1 MKRYAGYNLRMGG
14 GNVSGK
20 EAGYQ
25 SYLLRLWQDHCGTP
39 LGARGEAPVGHMD
52 DKAVWRA
59 SLESS
64 LTGEKQRFSNLD
76 SLFTFLRRQTS
87 VVSEKGE

>member
-1 MKRYAGYNLRMGG
+1 M
-14 GNVSGK
+14 
-20 EAGYQ
+20 E
-25 SYLLRLWQDHCGTP
+25 
-39 LGARGEAPVGHMD
+39 

-64 LTGEKQRFSNLD
+64 LTGEKQRFPNLD